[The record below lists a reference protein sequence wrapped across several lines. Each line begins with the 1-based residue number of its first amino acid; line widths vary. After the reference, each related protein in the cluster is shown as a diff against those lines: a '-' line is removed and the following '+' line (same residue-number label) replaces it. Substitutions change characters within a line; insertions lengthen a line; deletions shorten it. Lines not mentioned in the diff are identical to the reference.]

1 MENEEITVENLENLT
16 PEELEIAL
24 SKDENIEEEAKS
36 TDWEAKAKHAE
47 NKSAMLQRL
56 LNKKD
61 KTINKTN
68 TNTELEKD
76 IAEIKLSRKVERFAE
91 ENNLSR
97 AQAEKVFKLNPN
109 PTAEF
114 LKDPFIASGLEDMTR
129 RGRVDN
135 AMSGGVRSPIS
146 SSKSFSEMNEN
157 EKEAWYLSK

>member
-1 MENEEITVENLENLT
+1 MENEEITVDNLENIT
-16 PEELEIAL
+16 PEELELAL
-24 SKDENIEEEAKS
+24 SRDDNSEDEAKS

-76 IAEIKLSRKVERFAE
+76 IAEIKLSRKVDRFAE

-114 LKDPFIASGLEDMTR
+114 LKDPFIASGLQDMTR
-129 RGRVDN
+129 RDRVDN
-135 AMSGGVRSPIS
+135 AMSGGVRTPIT
-146 SSKSFSEMNEN
+146 SSKPFAEMTDSE
-157 EKEAWYLSK
+157 KQAWYVSK